1 MEKLFIQSNA
11 KILPLSEVF
20 DMFLRVKQCTNLSE
34 YTISYYERCFK
45 SFGTFYDVSLPCK
58 DISLGD
64 IQDYILYL
72 KEKPNVN
79 DITINTNLRGV
90 RAILYYAME
99 MGYLNPFKI
108 RLIRAEKK
116 IKETYTDEELEL
128 LLKKPNT
135 KKCSFAEF
143 RNWVIIN
150 YLLATGNRLETMS
163 SVKIGDINFE
173 NNEII
178 LKRTK
183 NRKQQ
188 IIPLSQELS
197 KVLREYLAY
206 RKGKEEDYLFC
217 TSYGQPLVK
226 RGIQSQIQKYNRRR
240 GVLKTSIH
248 VFRHTFAKKWIING
262 GDIIRL
268 QSILGHSSI
277 EMVKEYVN
285 MFSDDLHKGF
295 NSFNPLDNFVKDKK
309 TGERISL
316 K

>member
-1 MEKLFIQSNA
+1 MEKLFIQSNE

-99 MGYLNPFKI
+99 MGYLNSFKI

-128 LLKKPNT
+128 LLSALPPV
-135 KKCSFAEF
+135 FVPE
-143 RNWVIIN
+143 
-150 YLLATGNRLETMS
+150 
-163 SVKIGDINFE
+163 
-173 NNEII
+173 
-178 LKRTK
+178 
-183 NRKQQ
+183 RK
-188 IIPLSQELS
+188 
-197 KVLREYLAY
+197 
-206 RKGKEEDYLFC
+206 
-217 TSYGQPLVK
+217 LVK
-226 RGIQSQIQKYNRRR
+226 ADNRQ
-240 GVLKTSIH
+240 G
-248 VFRHTFAKKWIING
+248 
-262 GDIIRL
+262 
-268 QSILGHSSI
+268 SS
-277 EMVKEYVN
+277 
-285 MFSDDLHKGF
+285 FSAWM
-295 NSFNPLDNFVKDKK
+295 
-309 TGERISL
+309 
-316 K
+316 